1 MHAMRF
7 TPHALRSTLA
17 ATLILLLASCG
28 FQLRGVA
35 SLPFDTVYIQ
45 AGASSLFA
53 NQLRR
58 VITNSSQTRVVN
70 TPKEAQATLQLL
82 TEAREKEILSLS
94 SGGRVREYQLRY
106 RVAYRVVDRDRR
118 ETIARTE
125 IALKRDFSFNDTDT
139 LSKESEEALLF
150 RDMQTDAVN
159 QMMRQLQAA
168 ARPAA
173 KT

>member
-1 MHAMRF
+1 MHTMRF
-7 TPHALRSTLA
+7 KPHALRLTLA
-17 ATLILLLASCG
+17 ATLMLLLASCG

-35 SLPFDTVYIQ
+35 SLPFETVYIQ
-45 AGASSLFA
+45 ASSSSLFA

-70 TPKEAQATLQLL
+70 NPKEAQATLLL
-82 TEAREKEILSLS
+82 LGEAREKDILSLS
-94 SGGRVREYQLRY
+94 AGGRVREYQLRY
-106 RVAYRVVDRDRR
+106 RVSYRVVDRDSR

-139 LSKESEEALLF
+139 LSKESEEALLY